1 MSGIGES
8 LGQAAA
14 PATTV
19 PPRFAAAAYRRRLL
33 GSDFFLKVSE
43 TLATRG
49 FTFCVGLAISV
60 FTARA
65 LGPAGRGT
73 YATAL
78 VLTTLGVQF
87 GNFGLHAANTFFVA
101 KDRSLLRGLV
111 TNAVVVSVVVGVSC
125 ALILWAVSKVWP
137 TALPLHGIE
146 LAFALIGI
154 PFGVAYLLLQNLLLG
169 CYQIRDFN
177 RIEIL
182 NRSTNLLLLLGLAVF
197 VAMTPAMAIS
207 ASLIAAALGSVLCFV
222 SLVPRL
228 RLAAPSWRL
237 FQKTFSYGCR
247 PYLNAI
253 FGFAVLKA
261 DLLLVARILGAR
273 EAGFYSVAV
282 NLGDVLYVLPATVG
296 SVLFP
301 KLARMTSHREK
312 VHATIRVFAV
322 VGTMMAVLSVIIALS
337 SRYVIPLMYG
347 AEFRASTP
355 AFNWLLPG
363 MVCMSLT
370 SVLSAYVASEYI
382 PWAVVWTYVAMSVV
396 DIGVNLLWLP
406 KMGIVGAAQLS
417 SACYLGVLIGV
428 LFVARGIAREAR

>member
-1 MSGIGES
+1 MSGIPEN

-14 PATTV
+14 PAPTA
-19 PPRFAAAAYRRRLL
+19 PPVFAASVYRRRLV

-65 LGPAGRGT
+65 LGPSGRGT
-73 YATAL
+73 YAAAL

-111 TNAVVVSVVVGVSC
+111 TNAVLVSGTVAISC
-125 ALILWAVSKVWP
+125 ALILWSVAEVWP
-137 TALPLHGIE
+137 TALPLHGTV

-177 RIEIL
+177 RIEIV
-182 NRSTNLLLLLGLAVF
+182 NRCANLLLLLGLAAL
-197 VAMTPAMAIS
+197 VAMTPSVAIL
-207 ASLIAAALGSVLCFV
+207 ASLMAAALGSVLCFV
-222 SLVPRL
+222 SLVPQL
-228 RLAAPSWRL
+228 RLPAPSWQL

-282 NLGDVLYVLPATVG
+282 NLGDVLYVLPATIG

-301 KLARMTSHREK
+301 KLTRMTSHPEK
-312 VHATIRVFAV
+312 VSATIKVFAV
-322 VGTMMAVLSVIIALS
+322 VGTMMTVLTAIVALS

-347 AEFRASTP
+347 TQFRASTP

-363 MVCMSLT
+363 MVFMALT

-382 PWAVVWTYVAMSVV
+382 PWAVVWTYAVMSIV

-406 KMGIVGAAQLS
+406 KIGIVGAAQLS
-417 SACYLGVLIGV
+417 SACYLGVLIGL
-428 LFVARGIAREAR
+428 LFVARGIAREAH